1 MQGNSRDDFIIAL
14 RYALLKKGTK
24 QKFSLFFLILFS
36 ILIIILDKLS
46 FTPIKT
52 TRAVLNDFVY
62 RVTMIVVSPG
72 KLVTYLGS
80 KAIKHINIY
89 DEVKTLRSEVRVLKT
104 SKYDSLFLMTEN
116 KNLKLALG
124 LENVKSNEE
133 DTITIARV
141 MIDQESPY
149 LKSLIINK
157 GTKSGIV
164 KGMTVFSRDYLI
176 GLIVETNY
184 LSSRVLL
191 ISDLNSKL
199 PAIIQDS
206 DVNVILSGSGD
217 NNDLILEYLPD
228 NFVLEPNRTIFTS
241 GKDGL
246 LAIGMPVAET
256 YLNKDNVLKVRAL
269 ADPQQALIVHVTR
282 GQFRN

>member
-1 MQGNSRDDFIIAL
+1 METSRDDFIIAL

-133 DTITIARV
+133 DTRYI
-141 MIDQESPY
+141 EFNSSSEE
-149 LKSLIINK
+149 KSLIINK

-199 PAIIQDS
+199 PTIIQDS
-206 DVNVILSGSGD
+206 DVNAILSGSGD